1 MKNKARIVYRTAYS
15 LILLLSF
22 SVFLYFVIVSVN
34 RLLRYDTSISLD
46 VKNTAETEFPAFT
59 ICPQYE
65 EAYKRDIL
73 SEYGS
78 DPDKIRKLI
87 FPNNVDIP
95 AKDFFELITFSADE
109 IIESMRVK
117 KGVAEK
123 ENPDTSNDVLI
134 FANSSQWISQTY
146 ILFGRCYTYAMPDEF
161 IKLKVTYQ
169 S

>member
-15 LILLLSF
+15 LILLFSF
-22 SVFLYFVIVSVN
+22 SIFLYFVIVSVN

-73 SEYGS
+73 AEYGS

-109 IIESMRVK
+109 IIESMRIKV
-117 KGVAEK
+117 GVEEK
-123 ENPDTSNDVLI
+123 DNPDSNDVLI
-134 FANSSQWISQTY
+134 FANSSLWTSQTY
-146 ILFGRCYTYAMPDEF
+146 ILFGRCYTYAIPDEF